1 MHLTIQSG
9 AKIIQTIVEL
19 NLYDGAWKKS
29 TRIPGKIGM
38 KTKFR
43 TRVSFCDISYNEH
56 GSIEKMKEQ
65 E

>member
-1 MHLTIQSG
+1 MHLTRE
-9 AKIIQTIVEL
+9 KKKL
-19 NLYDGAWKKS
+19 LWKKS